1 MSQMVK
7 NTIKLCLITLVAGIL
22 LGAVYEVTKVP
33 RKNQEE
39 KTQQQAYKKVFSQAD
54 SFQELSH
61 IVQEDEEQVYKAAQE
76 YIASKGEGAV
86 LTEGEVLIDKVV
98 YAYEKE
104 ECKGC
109 VVTVTSKEGFGGDIQ
124 FTVGVTKEG
133 TISGVSVLSI
143 SETAGLGMKAK
154 EDSFLKQYKQE
165 EKIAQF
171 TVTKKGEEGADKI
184 DAISGATI
192 TTNAV
197 TKGVNGAMKAA
208 GYFMSLENS
217 SLQEGGET
225 NE

>member
-7 NTIKLCLITLVAGIL
+7 NTIKLCVITLVAGIL

-33 RKNQEE
+33 RKKQEE

-54 SFQELSH
+54 SFQELSY
-61 IVQEDEEQVYKAAQE
+61 IGQEDEEQIYKSAQE
-76 YIASKGEGAV
+76 HIGSKGEGAV
-86 LTEGEVLIDKVV
+86 LTEGEVRIDKVV

-133 TISGVSVLSI
+133 MISGVSVLSI

-154 EDSFLKQYKQE
+154 ENSFLNQYKQE
-165 EKIAQF
+165 EKVAQF
-171 TVTKKGEEGADKI
+171 TVTKKEEEGADKI

>member
-7 NTIKLCLITLVAGIL
+7 NTIKLCVITLVAGIL

-33 RKNQEE
+33 RKKQEE

-54 SFQELSH
+54 SFPELSY
-61 IVQEDEEQVYKAAQE
+61 IGQEDEEQVYKSAQE
-76 YIASKGEGAV
+76 HIGSKGEGAV
-86 LTEGEVLIDKVV
+86 LTEGEVRIDKVV

-133 TISGVSVLSI
+133 MISGVSVLSI

-154 EDSFLKQYKQE
+154 ENSFLNQYKQE
-165 EKIAQF
+165 EKVAQF
-171 TVTKKGEEGADKI
+171 TVTKKEEEGADKI

>member
-7 NTIKLCLITLVAGIL
+7 NTIKLCVITLVAGIL
-22 LGAVYEVTKVP
+22 LSAVYEVTKVP
-33 RKNQEE
+33 RKKQEE

-54 SFQELSH
+54 SFQELSY
-61 IVQEDEEQVYKAAQE
+61 IGQEDEEQVYKSAQE
-76 YIASKGEGAV
+76 YIGSKGEGAV
-86 LTEGEVLIDKVV
+86 LTEREVRIDKVV

-133 TISGVSVLSI
+133 MISGVSMISI

-154 EDSFLKQYKQE
+154 ENSFLNQYKQE
-165 EKIAQF
+165 EKVAQF
-171 TVTKKGEEGADKI
+171 TVTKKEEEGADKI
-184 DAISGATI
+184 DAISNATI

-197 TKGVNGAMKAA
+197 TKGVNGALKAA

>member
-1 MSQMVK
+1 MSQMIK
-7 NTIKLCLITLVAGIL
+7 NTLKLCLITLVAGIL
-22 LGAVYEVTKVP
+22 LGAVYEITKTP

-54 SFQELSH
+54 SFQELS
-61 IVQEDEEQVYKAAQE
+61 QMGQGDEEGIYQAAQE
-76 YIASKGEGAV
+76 YIASKAEGAV
-86 LTEGEVLIDKVV
+86 LTQGEVLIDKVV

-154 EDSFLKQYKQE
+154 EDSFLDQYKQD
-165 EKIAQF
+165 EKVVQF

-192 TTNAV
+192 TSNAV
-197 TKGVNGAMKAA
+197 TKGVNGAIKAA
-208 GYFMSLENS
+208 DYFMSLTNTSES
-217 SLQEGGET
+217 EQKGEDK
-225 NE
+225 

>member
-7 NTIKLCLITLVAGIL
+7 NTIKLCVITLVAGIL

-33 RKNQEE
+33 RKKQEE
-39 KTQQQAYKKVFSQAD
+39 KTQQQACKKVFSQAD
-54 SFQELSH
+54 SFQELSY
-61 IVQEDEEQVYKAAQE
+61 IGQEDEEQVYKSAQE
-76 YIASKGEGAV
+76 YIGSKGEGAV
-86 LTEGEVLIDKVV
+86 LTEGEVRIDKVV

-133 TISGVSVLSI
+133 MISGVSVLSI

-154 EDSFLKQYKQE
+154 ENSFLNQYKQE
-165 EKIAQF
+165 EKVAQF
-171 TVTKKGEEGADKI
+171 TVTKKEEEGADKI

>member
-7 NTIKLCLITLVAGIL
+7 NTLKLCLITLVAGIL
-22 LGAVYEVTKVP
+22 LGAVYEITKVP

-54 SFQELSH
+54 SFKELSQMG
-61 IVQEDEEQVYKAAQE
+61 QEDGESIYKAAQE
-76 YIASKGEGAV
+76 YIASKAEGAV

-98 YAYEKE
+98 YAFEKD

-124 FTVGVTKEG
+124 FTVGVTAAG

-154 EDSFLKQYKQE
+154 EESFLEQYKQE
-165 EKIAQF
+165 EKIVQF

-192 TTNAV
+192 TTNAM

-208 GYFMSLENS
+208 GYFMSLENTS
-217 SLQEGGET
+217 EQKGEET